1 MKISNWESAK
11 KQAITK
17 LPAFTVV
24 AAIIL
29 FIASFIAFWNGSLNY
44 QEQREQ
50 LDWAVTNATVSY
62 VYKYYDAFHS
72 HNGGGQTLYDV
83 HFEYYVDN
91 QIYTGIL
98 KEQHTPQNEGDSFRI
113 KYNPQNPEENTLRLE
128 PSKSYLVS
136 GSIFGALGLL
146 MTILTIVLI
155 KKGMSLHNKKSAS
168 A

>member
-1 MKISNWESAK
+1 MRISNWKSAK

-17 LPAFTVV
+17 LPAFTVP

-44 QEQREQ
+44 QEQRNQ

-83 HFEYYVDN
+83 HFEYYADN

-98 KEQHTPQNEGDSFRI
+98 KEQHSPMNEGNSFRI
-113 KYNPQNPEENTLRLE
+113 KYNPQNPKENTLILE
-128 PSKSYLVS
+128 PLKSYLVS
-136 GSIFGALGLL
+136 GSVFAGFGL
-146 MTILTIVLI
+146 MMVILTVFFI
-155 KKGMSLHNKKSAS
+155 NKKQSLG
-168 A
+168 